1 MIITD
6 NLKKINKNEK
16 KLLILGDF
24 DGVHKGHVSLIEKS
38 VEIAKAE
45 NLSCCV
51 YTFKVNTKLLTR
63 GNVSFLTTDEEKNGI
78 FGKYGLDCVYYEDFE
93 SVKNM
98 EPREFCK
105 YLAEYFGAK
114 RIVCGENFSFG
125 KNASAGSNDLKRF
138 MKEYSVETD
147 IMPMVKEN
155 GKIVSST
162 LIRSLVSDGRIEK
175 ANELLG
181 YPYFVN
187 APVVHGKEFGR
198 KLGFPT
204 INQLEYGNKTKLK
217 HGVYACICTIG
228 EKKYPGVANVGVK
241 PTVEKD
247 ADAPV
252 TIETHIIDCSE
263 DLYGKTVKIEFY
275 KFLREEKKFSSLD
288 ELKENIMNNIMQTK
302 EYFKG
307 ADVDER

>member
-16 KLLILGDF
+16 KLLILGEF

-78 FGKYGLDCVYYEDFE
+78 FEKYGLDCVYYEDFE

-125 KNASAGSNDLKRF
+125 KNASAGTTYLSTSARTFFTALSRSATESVPFLIASNIHLRQIAESPGISRSQPAKILATRSRIAPQ
-138 MKEYSVETD
+138 SVITS
-147 IMPMVKEN
+147 P
-155 GKIVSST
+155 
-162 LIRSLVSDGRIEK
+162 
-175 ANELLG
+175 
-181 YPYFVN
+181 
-187 APVVHGKEFGR
+187 
-198 KLGFPT
+198 
-204 INQLEYGNKTKLK
+204 
-217 HGVYACICTIG
+217 
-228 EKKYPGVANVGVK
+228 
-241 PTVEKD
+241 
-247 ADAPV
+247 
-252 TIETHIIDCSE
+252 
-263 DLYGKTVKIEFY
+263 
-275 KFLREEKKFSSLD
+275 
-288 ELKENIMNNIMQTK
+288 
-302 EYFKG
+302 
-307 ADVDER
+307 